1 MIYIYVYIGMY
12 GVDIILEESPVV
24 EEGETDSSGYK
35 VQAKILE

>member
-1 MIYIYVYIGMY
+1 MIYILGMY

-24 EEGETDSSGYK
+24 EEGTDSSSYK